1 MSHTSREDLFMEL
14 VTQHQGRLFGYI
26 YALVQNVDDTQD
38 LHQQTLLVL
47 WRKFSQ
53 YQPGTS
59 FLAWAIKI
67 AQIEV
72 WNFRKSKP
80 SGRVFLSDEVLSH
93 VAESQMRH
101 AADPADELRRRLLE
115 GCVEK
120 LPDADRRLLD
130 ASYQSDCRIKDIAA
144 KFGRSSQSICN
155 SLRRIRRDLLD
166 CTDRAASEENDT

>member
-1 MSHTSREDLFMEL
+1 MAQTSREDLFMEL

-53 YQPGTS
+53 YRPGTS
-59 FLAWAIKI
+59 FLSWAIKI

-72 WNFRKSKP
+72 WNYRKSKP

-93 VAESQMRH
+93 VAESQMH
-101 AADPADELRRRLLE
+101 NAADPAEELRRQLLDD
-115 GCVEK
+115 CVEK
-120 LPDADRRLLD
+120 LPDTDRQLLD

-144 KFGRSSQSICN
+144 KFGRSSQRICN
-155 SLRRIRRDLLD
+155 SLRRIRRELLD
-166 CTDRAASEENDT
+166 CTDHAISEENNT